1 MARQL
6 EDKVVLITGAAAGMG
21 REDAILMARRGA
33 SIIAH
38 DLQEEKLAETAEL
51 VREAGGRVETFA
63 CDLTDAEAFAAGAA
77 AAEKAFGRIDV
88 LVNNAGIHGAK
99 PVEEVTV
106 EDFDTMFAVN
116 LTGLFTCTKAVVP
129 GMKARKSGVIVNIS
143 SGAAQRGNVNNS
155 VYGASKAGVLGLT
168 KAWAKELAP
177 WSIRVN
183 AVSPGPIATEMTV
196 RNRGWE
202 GIRERAEKEIPLRRY
217 GLPEDVSYAVAYLA
231 GDGAGFVTGQVITL
245 AGGLAIVGI

>member
-1 MARQL
+1 VTGL
-6 EDKVVLITGAAAGMG
+6 EGRVVLVTGAGAGMG
-21 REDAILMARRGA
+21 RSHARILAERGA
-33 SIIAH
+33 DIVVQDIGEASAR
-38 DLQEEKLAETAEL
+38 ETAEI
-51 VREAGGRVETFA
+51 VRSAGRRAHVA
-63 CDLTDAEAFAAGAA
+63 VCDVSDRAVLAAALEAA
-77 AAEKAFGRIDV
+77 AADLGPVDI
-88 LVNNAGIHGAK
+88 LVNNAGIHALT
-99 PVEEVTV
+99 PFEAIDEA
-106 EDFDTMFAVN
+106 EYDRIFAVN
-116 LTGLFTCTKAVVP
+116 VAGSFNALQAVLP
-129 GMKARKSGVIVNIS
+129 GMKARRRGSIVNVAS
-143 SGAAQRGNVNNS
+143 TSGQIGTPNDTH
-155 VYGASKAGVLGLT
+155 YCASKGAILGLT

>member
-1 MARQL
+1 MAGL
-6 EDKVVLITGAAAGMG
+6 EGRVVLVTGAGAGMG
-21 REDAILMARRGA
+21 RSHARILAARGA
-33 SIIAH
+33 DIVVQDIGETSA
-38 DLQEEKLAETAEL
+38 QETAEMVL
-51 VREAGGRVETFA
+51 
-63 CDLTDAEAFAAGAA
+63 AAGRRAHVAICDVSDEAA
-77 AAEKAFGRIDV
+77 LAAVMEAAVADLGPVDI
-88 LVNNAGIHGAK
+88 LVNNAGIHALT
-99 PVEEVTV
+99 PF
-106 EDFDTMFAVN
+106 EDIAEAEFDRIFAVN
-116 LTGLFTCTKAVVP
+116 VAGTFNATRAVLA
-129 GMKARKSGVIVNIS
+129 GMKARHGGAIVNVAS
-143 SGAAQRGNVNNS
+143 TSGQIGTPNDTH
-155 VYGASKAGVLGLT
+155 YCASKGAILGLT

-217 GLPEDVSYAVAYLA
+217 GMPEDVSHAVAFLA